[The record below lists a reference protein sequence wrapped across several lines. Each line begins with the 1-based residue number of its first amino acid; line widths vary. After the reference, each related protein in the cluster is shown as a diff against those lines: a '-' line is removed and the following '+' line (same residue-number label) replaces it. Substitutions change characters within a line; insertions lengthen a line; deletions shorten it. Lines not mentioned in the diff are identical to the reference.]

1 MPQAHLPEKLINAE
15 YQNCKVVLGV
25 PVSPWIMK
33 QT

>member
-25 PVSPWIMK
+25 AVSPWIMM